1 MSTTS
6 NSSTN
11 EHVGSISAKGNIV
24 LDGKYSNTFDEN
36 DDNDDENDDDDDD
49 ENDDDDDRNRSYY
62 DTVNVRLKQTRNG
75 CLDSR

>member
-24 LDGKYSNTFDEN
+24 LDGKYSNTFDKN
-36 DDNDDENDDDDDD
+36 DDGDSDDDDNDDDD
-49 ENDDDDDRNRSYY
+49 NRNRSYN